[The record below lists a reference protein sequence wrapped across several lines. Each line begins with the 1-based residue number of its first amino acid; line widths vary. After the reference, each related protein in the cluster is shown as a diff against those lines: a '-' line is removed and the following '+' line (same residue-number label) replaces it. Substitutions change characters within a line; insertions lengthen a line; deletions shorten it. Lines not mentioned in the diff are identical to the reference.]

1 MSVNGTVQT
10 TDGFINPVE
19 MQRKAREILVA
30 KRTVYEREVKQWH
43 DNLMQCS
50 KEKILDKIPFDYTD
64 MSLKTLIPELYEEIP
79 KREIVDKQFA
89 EANMKFHI
97 INCIVNE
104 CNQEGLKLIQE
115 YLALEGA

>member
-1 MSVNGTVQT
+1 MSIGVTTQT

-19 MQRKAREILVA
+19 MRRQAREILVA
-30 KRTVYEREVKQWH
+30 KRTVYEREVKQWY
-43 DNLMQCS
+43 DGLMQCS

-64 MSLKTLIPELYEEIP
+64 MSLKTLVPELYEEVP
-79 KREIVDKQFA
+79 RREVVDQQFA
-89 EANMKFHI
+89 EANRKFHI
-97 INCIVNE
+97 INSIVNE